1 MMNEC
6 HHQEKVVNELGVSRP
21 PTVAEAGRKGGLALT
36 AKRGRFWFA
45 QIGAKGQRALR
56 AKYPDMAQK
65 WGKKGGRPTK
75 PTLSD
80 LREADE

>member
-1 MMNEC
+1 MNEC

-21 PTVAEAGRKGGLALT
+21 PTVVEVGRKGGLALV

-65 WGKKGGRPTK
+65 WGKRGGRPRK
-75 PTLSD
+75 PMLSD
-80 LREADE
+80 VREADE